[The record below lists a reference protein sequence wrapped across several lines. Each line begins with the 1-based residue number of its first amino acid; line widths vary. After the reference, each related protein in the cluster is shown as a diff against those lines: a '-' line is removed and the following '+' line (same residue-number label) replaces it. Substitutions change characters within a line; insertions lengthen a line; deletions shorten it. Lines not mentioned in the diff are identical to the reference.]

1 MNEQKFKIYIISFL
15 LYNLLFISTILVYFK
30 SRNFT
35 EFKDL
40 DDELVNIQQYINIV
54 FNNTLID
61 GDKIFPL
68 TNNPKISIIITVFNG
83 EAYLKT
89 SILSIKNQDLKN
101 IEIILVDDCSTD
113 KSVKL
118 IKEMM
123 SKDPRIILYQN
134 EKNRG
139 MLYTKTKGVLSAK
152 GKYVFLLDEDDM
164 IVQREAL
171 STLYR
176 EAESNN
182 LDLLGFKLIHSKPKL
197 KIKKY
202 ERTYIDNPVIFQPEL
217 SEMMFKHISDG
228 KIKKIGGLLTNY
240 LIKKNIL
247 IKVIKQL
254 DHKLLNEKINFHDDF
269 LLFFLLTRNAYKLK
283 QIDRIFYLVLF
294 GWNRKNKKVKFRMR
308 VKNRNRKYMR
318 CNNLLTFNEFVLKNT
333 KNTFYDKKVAFFCLD
348 QYLLSY
354 WCRNF
359 KPTHEKAIKVSNLFL
374 NNKYIEEEDKRK
386 IIIFINETN
395 NQKII

>member
-1 MNEQKFKIYIISFL
+1 MNDQKFKIYIISFL
-15 LYNLLFISTILVYFK
+15 LYNLIFISNILVFFK
-30 SRNFT
+30 NRNFT
-35 EFKDL
+35 GLKDL
-40 DDELVNIQQYINIV
+40 DAELVNIQEYINIV

-89 SILSIKNQDLKN
+89 SILSIRNQDLKN
-101 IEIILVDDCSTD
+101 IEIVLVDDCSTD

-123 SKDPRIILYQN
+123 SKDPRIVLYQN
-134 EKNRG
+134 KQNRG
-139 MLYTKTKGVLSAK
+139 MLYTKTKGVLLAK

-171 STLYR
+171 SILYR

-202 ERTYIDNPVIFQPEL
+202 ERTYIDNRVIFQPEL

-247 IKVIKQL
+247 VKVIKQL
-254 DHKLLNEKINFHDDF
+254 DQKLLNEKMNFHDDF

-283 QIDRIFYLVLF
+283 QIDRIFYLVLL
-294 GWNRKNKKVKFRMR
+294 GWNNRNKKVKFRMR

-318 CNNLLTFNEFVLKNT
+318 CNNLLSFNEFVLKNT

-348 QYLLSY
+348 LYLLSY
-354 WCRNF
+354 WCRKF
-359 KPTHEKAIKVSNLFL
+359 KPTHERAIKVSNLFL

-386 IIIFINETN
+386 IIKFINETN
-395 NQKII
+395 DKK